1 MKTISPNSPRQSL
14 FLFLIVTL
22 LLTMSLACSLTDI
35 FAPAPTQ
42 TPTPTKTPMPSPTP
56 TPAPEIKGTLID
68 TETDEPLA
76 GARVILCLQDS
87 PTSCCMDGDL
97 SVKTNELGEFN
108 IQVPGDGEYVVL
120 YNVSGDLRPDWD
132 GMCLDYSKSSALMP
146 GLQEDLRSMWD
157 SLGGGTMSMCMQVW
171 AGKEGWSTNVYSVTQ
186 DLGFVSMWDK
196 PLAVTVTNGVGS
208 INLAVWNFASDGC
221 GDKFQPIR

>member
-1 MKTISPNSPRQSL
+1 
-14 FLFLIVTL
+14 
-22 LLTMSLACSLTDI
+22 
-35 FAPAPTQ
+35 
-42 TPTPTKTPMPSPTP
+42 
-56 TPAPEIKGTLID
+56 
-68 TETDEPLA
+68 
-76 GARVILCLQDS
+76 
-87 PTSCCMDGDL
+87 MDGDL

-186 DLGFVSMWDK
+186 DLGFVWMWDK
-196 PLAVTVTNGVGS
+196 PLAVTVTNGFR
-208 INLAVWNFASDGC
+208 I
-221 GDKFQPIR
+221 